1 MKIRIEDKL
10 FSQYIRMR
18 AVDRM
23 KGCEYCGRACGW
35 QDLDCSHFHSRRH
48 KSTRFDPDNAS
59 GLCGGCH
66 MHLDESHD
74 DFTEWFKKRL
84 GTDRYELLRIRKNTI
99 KKFTKAEIEA
109 LKENLKEKINILK
122 EGVDD

>member
-1 MKIRIEDKL
+1 
-10 FSQYIRMR
+10 
-18 AVDRM
+18 
-23 KGCEYCGRACGW
+23 
-35 QDLDCSHFHSRRH
+35 
-48 KSTRFDPDNAS
+48 
-59 GLCGGCH
+59 